1 MDQAQIS
8 PGRALF
14 AIFILWG
21 LAGALDEPIEEI
33 GPPGQPPAAEPFRTI
48 RLQCEVDDVAASGDV
63 LTERRPIEVSLASFR
78 IPAGAP
84 PLQPRRPPPT
94 TLRCLVI
101 DE

>member
-1 MDQAQIS
+1 MDQARIS
-8 PGRALF
+8 PCWTLL
-14 AIFILWG
+14 AILILWG
-21 LAGALDEPIEEI
+21 RAGALDEPIEDI
-33 GPPGQPPAAEPFRTI
+33 GSPEQPPAAEPLRAI
-48 RLQCEVDDVAASGDV
+48 RLQCEVDDGAASGDV

-84 PLQPRRPPPT
+84 APQRRRPPST

>member
-8 PGRALF
+8 PGWAVF
-14 AIFILWG
+14 AILILWG
-21 LAGALDEPIEEI
+21 VAGALDEPIEDTV
-33 GPPGQPPAAEPFRTI
+33 PPEPPPAAETFRAI

-78 IPAGAP
+78 IPARAP
-84 PLQPRRPPPT
+84 APQPRRLPPT

>member
-8 PGRALF
+8 PGWALF

-21 LAGALDEPIEEI
+21 LAGALDEPIEDTGLPER
-33 GPPGQPPAAEPFRTI
+33 PAAAEPFRAI

-63 LTERRPIEVSLASFR
+63 LTERRPIEVSLASFC
-78 IPAGAP
+78 IPAGTPAP
-84 PLQPRRPPPT
+84 QPRRPPPT